1 MDFTNWDKED
11 IEDLARALGYEGDNN
26 TTNMCVFIR
35 SAAENK
41 RLIKAYKHLINCM
54 KYAKVWGICSGR

>member
-41 RLIKAYKHLINCM
+41 RLIKAYKQLARSTQKGAGCM
-54 KYAKVWGICSGR
+54 QW